1 MSTVGELIA
10 ASYYSFFWLVLFASI
25 IGAVVV
31 AAVDGALPS
40 RGTLAH
46 QP

>member
-1 MSTVGELIA
+1 MSNVGQLIA

-31 AAVDGALPS
+31 AAIDGTMP
-40 RGTLAH
+40 RGGTLAH